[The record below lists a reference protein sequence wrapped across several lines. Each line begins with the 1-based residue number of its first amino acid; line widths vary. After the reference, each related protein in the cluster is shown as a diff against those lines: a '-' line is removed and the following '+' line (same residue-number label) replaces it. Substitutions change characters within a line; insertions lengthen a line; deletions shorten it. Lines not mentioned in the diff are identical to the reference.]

1 MYNRY
6 RGNTGRF
13 ERVEDGEDHRPRGA
27 RPAGSPLPPPAETAG
42 KPAAAL
48 KRPPG
53 PLHGLRSSLDGI
65 LSHLDP
71 GKLKT
76 EDYIVLLILYL
87 MYRETGEIEY
97 LIALGAF
104 VFL

>member
-6 RGNTGRF
+6 QGNTGRV
-13 ERVEDGEDHRPRGA
+13 ERVEDGDDHRPPGM
-27 RPAGSPLPPPAETAG
+27 RPMGSPLPPPSGTG
-42 KPAAAL
+42 KPAGTL

-87 MYRETGEIEY
+87 MYRETGEFEY